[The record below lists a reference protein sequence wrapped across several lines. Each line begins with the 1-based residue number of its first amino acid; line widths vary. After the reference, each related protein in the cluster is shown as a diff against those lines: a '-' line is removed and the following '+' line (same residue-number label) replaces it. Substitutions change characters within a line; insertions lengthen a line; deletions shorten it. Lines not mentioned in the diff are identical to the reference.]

1 MLTTRAVYQRFW
13 GAAAFTSG
21 VLYLWLSV
29 PVKTHGALLWEQ
41 QLAAEVTGWQRPWLD
56 SLMVAIAW
64 IGQAAVMVPAA
75 VAVAFVNRRRWADF
89 AWFGAFIVAVSP
101 LIGEVLRW
109 WVGRSRPSGAGNGF
123 PSNQTFLA
131 TIVLGLA
138 VVVVWGPVAS
148 TLVRAGVLLLG
159 AAVVCAV
166 AVSRVYLDLDWP
178 ADVVGGVLAGA
189 TYLSTGMWVLGRVR
203 PRTWHGNG

>member
-1 MLTTRAVYQRFW
+1 MRTTQAVYQRFW
-13 GAAAFTSG
+13 GTTAFASG
-21 VLYLWLSV
+21 ALYLWLSV
-29 PVKTHGALLWEQ
+29 PVKTHGTLPWEQ

-56 SLMVAIAW
+56 SLMVAVAW
-64 IGQAAVMVPAA
+64 VDEAAVVVPAA
-75 VAVAFVNRRRWADF
+75 LAVAFVNRRRWPDL

-109 WVGRSRPSGAGNGF
+109 WVGRSHPSDAGDGF
-123 PSNQTFLA
+123 PSNHTFLA

-138 VVVVWGPVAS
+138 VVLVWGPVAS
-148 TLVRAGVLLLG
+148 TFVRAGVVLFG
-159 AAVVCAV
+159 AAGICAV

-189 TYLSTGMWVLGRVR
+189 TYLSTSMWLLGRVR
-203 PRTWHGNG
+203 PTTWHGHG